1 MAMFLYKHCYFLSVI
16 FSAFN
21 YKCLFNIFFNCS
33 GGYMKYFYF
42 MLVLSLWMPFALLAQ
57 EESEFTRQITVEES
71 SQYLPDYLD
80 GIYIGM
86 PLADFENIKDTLTLD
101 ISNNASD
108 MWFGATEEVDQDGI
122 DEVVYKFDKEEEGV
136 NTERPLYQINIK
148 FLEGDYEEE
157 YISEKFRNYN
167 WDSYTKDFDNTDN
180 EEWILKTNKDYLLII
195 KKTADTVQIIA
206 TMAGTE
212 WDPGR

>member
-1 MAMFLYKHCYFLSVI
+1 
-16 FSAFN
+16 
-21 YKCLFNIFFNCS
+21 
-33 GGYMKYFYF
+33 MKYFYF

-57 EESEFTRQITVEES
+57 EKSEFTRQITVEES

-86 PLADFENIKDTLTLD
+86 PLADFENVKDTLTLD

-108 MWFGATEEVDQDGI
+108 MWFGATEEVNQDGI

-180 EEWILKTNKDYLLII
+180 EEWILKTNKDYLLIV